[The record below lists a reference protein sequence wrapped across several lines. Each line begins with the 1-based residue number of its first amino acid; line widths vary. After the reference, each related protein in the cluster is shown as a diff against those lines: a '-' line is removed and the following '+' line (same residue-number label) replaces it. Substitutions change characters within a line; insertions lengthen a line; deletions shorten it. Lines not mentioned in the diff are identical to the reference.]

1 VRSLSIGIDAR
12 ELQGH
17 ATGVGRYLRSL
28 LRAWPTPED
37 RLVLYF
43 DGPVP
48 EDPLLLRPGLL
59 VREAGPGGSSAV
71 AWQLRHLPRC
81 ARRDPLDVFFAP
93 AYTCPL
99 GLAVPR
105 VTAVHDL
112 SYFSWPRDFRPREAL
127 RRRVTVWA
135 SARASAALV
144 ALADFG
150 RRELAERF
158 PARADRVR
166 VIPPGA
172 DDDLPPPPARE
183 AARARTGADGPLLL
197 SVGSIFNR
205 RHVPELLQAL
215 RVLRESVPAARLELV
230 GENRTW
236 PRLDLPALVR
246 DLGLEGHVR
255 LRGFVSEAEL
265 ADLYA
270 AADVAV
276 FLSAY
281 EGFGLPALEAMARGV
296 PVVASRAPA
305 MGEVFAG
312 AARLVDPERPR
323 EVADAVIA
331 LIGDAAARAAL
342 IAAGSARAA
351 EHSWTRSAR
360 ALRELLAEV
369 VPMSGAKRSDPV
381 RPRAG
386 IHSRRE
392 QGQ

>member
-1 VRSLSIGIDAR
+1 MRPLSIGIDAR

-28 LRAWPTPED
+28 LRVWPVPED

-48 EDPLLLRPGLL
+48 EDPLLLRPGVL
-59 VREAGPGGSSAV
+59 VREAGPGGSSGV
-71 AWQLRHLPRC
+71 AWQLGHLPRC

-112 SYFSWPRDFRPREAL
+112 SYFSWPRDFRAREAL

-135 SARASAALV
+135 SVRTSTAIV
-144 ALADFG
+144 ALAEFG

-158 PARADRVR
+158 PAQAHRVR
-166 VIPPGA
+166 VVPPGA

-183 AARARTGADGPLLL
+183 AARARLGARGPLLI

-205 RHVPELLQAL
+205 RRVPELLQAL
-215 RVLRESVPAARLELV
+215 CLLRKRVPTARLELV

-246 DLGLEGHVR
+246 ELGLDGHVR

-305 MGEVFAG
+305 MGEVLAG
-312 AARLVDPERPR
+312 AACLVDPERPH
-323 EVADAVIA
+323 EVADAVTE
-331 LIGDAAARAAL
+331 LLGDAGAWAAL
-342 IAAGSARAA
+342 RAAGSTRAA
-351 EHSWTRSAR
+351 EHSWARSAR

-369 VPMSGAKRSDPV
+369 AEVAEV
-381 RPRAG
+381 TA
-386 IHSRRE
+386 
-392 QGQ
+392 